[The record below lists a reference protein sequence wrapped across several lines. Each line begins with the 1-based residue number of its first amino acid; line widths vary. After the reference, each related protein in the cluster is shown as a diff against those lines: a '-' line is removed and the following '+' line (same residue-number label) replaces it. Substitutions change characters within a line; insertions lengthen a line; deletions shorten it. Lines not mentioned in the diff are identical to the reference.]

1 MKIREIFILKR
12 AIIRDI
18 FFLQNFT
25 IIFHLCHKPYKFHL
39 SFKNYQIISY
49 LLGHIISAQIS
60 LTMEK
65 DLGLIDNLIEN
76 GQYQKIIQWLKN
88 NIHNYGR
95 SLNAM
100 QLVKEVTKSE
110 LSSEFFI
117 KYLKRK
123 ISDFC

>member
-1 MKIREIFILKR
+1 
-12 AIIRDI
+12 
-18 FFLQNFT
+18 
-25 IIFHLCHKPYKFHL
+25 
-39 SFKNYQIISY
+39 
-49 LLGHIISAQIS
+49 
-60 LTMEK
+60 MEK